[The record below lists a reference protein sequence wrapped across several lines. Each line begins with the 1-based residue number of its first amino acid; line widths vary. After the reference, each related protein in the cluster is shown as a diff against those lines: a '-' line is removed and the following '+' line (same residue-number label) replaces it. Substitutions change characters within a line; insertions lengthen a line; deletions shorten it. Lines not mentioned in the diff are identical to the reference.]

1 MSTPP
6 STLSMA
12 PASRVDSMS
21 DLGSRYPR
29 ASAYAT
35 ARSAACSTPGRWGL
49 CRRVYLARVLMVVDM
64 ISKLLLEIESLFKD
78 AALLT
83 GPTSVLMVP
92 TVTS

>member
-1 MSTPP
+1 
-6 STLSMA
+6 MA

-35 ARSAACSTPGRWGL
+35 ARSATCPTPRRWRLG
-49 CRRVYLARVLMVVDM
+49 RRVYLAREQMVVDV

-78 AALLT
+78 TALLT